1 MFNTKQEI
9 RFNENLIKNVSWIC
23 PIPDPF
29 QDKFCREP
37 CWVHKFCWE
46 YKWTFVNDFMTNN
59 EWKAFRRRLFLKYQK
74 EYDFEYF
81 FQIFDHMKDNF
92 VDEKIGG
99 WKKMINK

>member
-1 MFNTKQEI
+1 
-9 RFNENLIKNVSWIC
+9 
-23 PIPDPF
+23 
-29 QDKFCREP
+29 
-37 CWVHKFCWE
+37 
-46 YKWTFVNDFMTNN
+46 MTNN